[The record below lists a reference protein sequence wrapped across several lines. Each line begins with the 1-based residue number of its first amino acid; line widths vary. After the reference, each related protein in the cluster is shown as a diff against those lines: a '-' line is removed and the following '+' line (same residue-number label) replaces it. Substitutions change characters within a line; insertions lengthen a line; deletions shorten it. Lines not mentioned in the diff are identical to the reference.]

1 MIISVDHGNKSI
13 KTPNAL
19 FTSGLIVSEGLQGF
33 KTDYICWNN
42 KYYTLTEQRIAYL
55 RDKTEDERFYVLTL
69 FAIAK
74 ELERRKVPETL
85 DPIDITLLVGL
96 PPAHYEQLHS
106 RFEQYFLRRR
116 EIVDFE
122 YNGKYYSIRVSKVL
136 SYPQAFAAAVTQ
148 FGTLKAHSVAYIID
162 IGGFTIDVLKLRSG
176 HPDLAVVESFEKGV
190 ITLYNGIAS
199 KCNALYAR
207 ILEDCDIDEVIRNQ
221 PTVLPGEVQ
230 QLIRTMTNDF
240 LTEFYNF
247 LRERGVDVSTS
258 KCVFAGGGSLLLRGM
273 IERGNKVAF
282 PIFIEDIHANAR
294 GYELLSSTRVRWR
307 QMGSNKKARVVLQF
321 NEMDFRHRRALE
333 ILRQRPRSM
342 SELVVSAILHYT
354 SCPEVADEHSK
365 EWIASTVKE
374 IITEMI
380 SSGELQISAQT
391 PAPETNGSSL
401 AADDLAELGGVMG
414 MFRTKG

>member
-207 ILEDCDIDEVIRNQ
+207 ILEDCD
-221 PTVLPGEVQ
+221 
-230 QLIRTMTNDF
+230 F

-282 PIFIEDIHANAR
+282 PIFVEDIHANAR
-294 GYELLSSTRVRWR
+294 GYELLYQS
-307 QMGSNKKARVVLQF
+307 
-321 NEMDFRHRRALE
+321 
-333 ILRQRPRSM
+333 
-342 SELVVSAILHYT
+342 
-354 SCPEVADEHSK
+354 EVA
-365 EWIASTVKE
+365 A
-374 IITEMI
+374 
-380 SSGELQISAQT
+380 
-391 PAPETNGSSL
+391 NGQQ
-401 AADDLAELGGVMG
+401 
-414 MFRTKG
+414 

>member
-136 SYPQAFAAAVTQ
+136 SSFRRLYHRHWRLYHRCPEAAQ
-148 FGTLKAHSVAYIID
+148 RPSGS
-162 IGGFTIDVLKLRSG
+162 GGGR
-176 HPDLAVVESFEKGV
+176 E
-190 ITLYNGIAS
+190 
-199 KCNALYAR
+199 
-207 ILEDCDIDEVIRNQ
+207 
-221 PTVLPGEVQ
+221 
-230 QLIRTMTNDF
+230 
-240 LTEFYNF
+240 
-247 LRERGVDVSTS
+247 LREG
-258 KCVFAGGGSLLLRGM
+258 CHY
-273 IERGNKVAF
+273 
-282 PIFIEDIHANAR
+282 P
-294 GYELLSSTRVRWR
+294 
-307 QMGSNKKARVVLQF
+307 LQ
-321 NEMDFRHRRALE
+321 RYRK
-333 ILRQRPRSM
+333 Q
-342 SELVVSAILHYT
+342 V
-354 SCPEVADEHSK
+354 
-365 EWIASTVKE
+365 
-374 IITEMI
+374 
-380 SSGELQISAQT
+380 
-391 PAPETNGSSL
+391 
-401 AADDLAELGGVMG
+401 
-414 MFRTKG
+414 